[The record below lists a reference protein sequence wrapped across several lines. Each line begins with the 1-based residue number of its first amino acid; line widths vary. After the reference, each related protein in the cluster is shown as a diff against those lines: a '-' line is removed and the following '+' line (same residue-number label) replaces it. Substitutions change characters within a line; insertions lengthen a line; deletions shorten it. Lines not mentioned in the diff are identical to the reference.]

1 MSVNF
6 CSAMMDWDA
15 LHLLTFYCELTIFYF
30 YNIFWKP
37 NHFSTM
43 ISIITS
49 LQFFFDNITT
59 IRCLTIFE
67 FGILIWWHL
76 RKSNVWRVNKAM
88 ALIYQSIVQISE
100 LFACPIFVCIWFRW
114 KNYLKGFN
122 LRPSIFPH
130 FLLFKVFVHLRVHY
144 CLDWF
149 MNGPNFLCLLFCP
162 KKNKV
167 NNKRECILSIESSCT
182 ICTEREWNEWDV
194 AFVILSHNVILGMYS
209 VNIVS

>member
-1 MSVNF
+1 M
-6 CSAMMDWDA
+6 
-15 LHLLTFYCELTIFYF
+15 TF
-30 YNIFWKP
+30 
-37 NHFSTM
+37 SR
-43 ISIITS
+43 
-49 LQFFFDNITT
+49 FFDKLTT
-59 IRCLTIFE
+59 SGYITIFE

-122 LRPSIFPH
+122 LRPSILPH

-167 NNKRECILSIESSCT
+167 NNKTECILSIESSCT
-182 ICTEREWNEWDV
+182 ICTESEWNEWDV

>member
-1 MSVNF
+1 MF
-6 CSAMMDWDA
+6 CYDGLRCFVPTDI
-15 LHLLTFYCELTIFYF
+15 LLRASYFHF

-37 NHFSTM
+37 NNFSTM
-43 ISIITS
+43 ITIITS
-49 LQFFFDNITT
+49 LQFFFDKLTT

-76 RKSNVWRVNKAM
+76 RKSNVWKVNKSM

-100 LFACPIFVCIWFRW
+100 LFACPIFICIWFRW

-122 LRPSIFPH
+122 LRPSILSH

-167 NNKRECILSIESSCT
+167 NNKTECILSIESSCT
-182 ICTEREWNEWDV
+182 ICTESEWNEWDV

>member
-15 LHLLTFYCELTIFYF
+15 LYLLTFYCDLAILYF
-30 YNIFWKP
+30 HNIFWKP

-43 ISIITS
+43 ITIITS
-49 LQFFFDNITT
+49 LQFFFDKLTN

-76 RKSNVWRVNKAM
+76 RKSNVWKVNKAM

-100 LFACPIFVCIWFRW
+100 LFACPIFVCIWVRW
-114 KNYLKGFN
+114 KNHLKGFN
-122 LRPSIFPH
+122 LRPSILPH

-149 MNGPNFLCLLFCP
+149 MNGPNFLCLLFAQRKTKLTIKQNVFWASNHLALFVLKGNGMNEMLHLLSYP
-162 KKNKV
+162 TMLFL
-167 NNKRECILSIESSCT
+167 ECIQ
-182 ICTEREWNEWDV
+182 
-194 AFVILSHNVILGMYS
+194 
-209 VNIVS
+209 

>member
-15 LHLLTFYCELTIFYF
+15 LYLLTFYCDLAILYF
-30 YNIFWKP
+30 HNIFWKP

-43 ISIITS
+43 ITIITS
-49 LQFFFDNITT
+49 LQFFFDKLTN

-76 RKSNVWRVNKAM
+76 RKSNVWKVNKAM

-122 LRPSIFPH
+122 LRPSILPH

-167 NNKRECILSIESSCT
+167 NNKTECILSIESSCT
-182 ICTEREWNEWDV
+182 ICTESEWNEWDV

-209 VNIVS
+209 VNVVS

>member
-1 MSVNF
+1 MF
-6 CSAMMDWDA
+6 CYDGLRCFVPTDI
-15 LHLLTFYCELTIFYF
+15 LLRASYFLFTQYIFETKPFQYGNN
-30 YNIFWKP
+30 YNNIVE
-37 NHFSTM
+37 
-43 ISIITS
+43 
-49 LQFFFDNITT
+49 FFFDKSTT
-59 IRCLTIFE
+59 IRYLTIFE

-76 RKSNVWRVNKAM
+76 RKSNVWKVNKAM
-88 ALIYQSIVQISE
+88 ALIYQSIVQISA
-100 LFACPIFVCIWFRW
+100 LFACPTFVCIWFRW

-167 NNKRECILSIESSCT
+167 NNKRECIPSIESSCT
-182 ICTEREWNEWDV
+182 ICTESEWNEWDDV
-194 AFVILSHNVILGMYS
+194 AFVILSRNIVLEMYS
-209 VNIVS
+209 ITVVF